1 MRVAIKSIKTS
12 HLRMHSKANRLSEVK
27 AMNLC
32 DSNENTVSFIESF
45 QHGKKTMIVTKYE

>member
-32 DSNENTVSFIESF
+32 ESNENTVSFIESF
-45 QHGKKTMIVTKYE
+45 QHGNKTMIVTKYE